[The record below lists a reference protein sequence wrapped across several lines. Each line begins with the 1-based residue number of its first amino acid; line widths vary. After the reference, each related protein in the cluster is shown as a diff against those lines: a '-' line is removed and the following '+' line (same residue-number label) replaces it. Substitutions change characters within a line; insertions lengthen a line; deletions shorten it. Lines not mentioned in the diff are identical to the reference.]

1 MMPEQLPDVRN
12 DKGFQEDAA
21 RWAKSVMEYLKV
33 DCIERELKR
42 AYLQGAQAGFGC
54 GYRVC
59 EVKRME
65 KDRQRI

>member
-21 RWAKSVMEYLKV
+21 RWAMSVMANLKV

-42 AYLQGAQAGFGC
+42 AYLQGAQHGFCC
-54 GYRVC
+54 GYCVAQ
-59 EVKRME
+59 VKNKENKRP
-65 KDRQRI
+65 I